1 MQACE
6 AAKRCARQRRWYPKN
21 VLVAV
26 VLFVAFGLALDS
38 SVDFK
43 RGAAVGV
50 LALAAYLG
58 LDTFLTFNPAQ
69 WRRHR

>member
-50 LALAAYLG
+50 PALAA
-58 LDTFLTFNPAQ
+58 
-69 WRRHR
+69 